1 MHDGMSG
8 AALIEPPG
16 VSVQTAR
23 PMTGAA
29 RDSTSVRRRF
39 ASDEILF
46 RQGEPSAWVV
56 LVHSGVVEVLRET
69 GADAILLGTAGAGE
83 FIGEMGVLEA
93 RPRSATVRAASD
105 LEVELIEP
113 QAFLERVSQDPAL
126 AHRLLLRMSARLRH
140 VEDLLGR
147 LHAAVRA
154 EPGDAATPGRLPSI
168 ELRATTYAAQFYV
181 GVAPIAVAQLPFT
194 VGREAAPHE
203 VTAGVPADLA
213 IAEPAPYRLSPLHFR
228 LFAEANQV
236 WLRDLGSELGTIVNQ
251 TPLGRDFPR
260 DGMALLPGANAVV
273 AGGRGSPFEFVVTLS

>member
-1 MHDGMSG
+1 M
-8 AALIEPPG
+8 
-16 VSVQTAR
+16 
-23 PMTGAA
+23 
-29 RDSTSVRRRF
+29 RRRF
-39 ASDEILF
+39 AANEILF
-46 RQGEPSAWVV
+46 RQGDASAWVV

-69 GADAILLGTAGAGE
+69 GADAILLGSASAGE
-83 FIGEMGVLEA
+83 FIGEMGVLEG
-93 RPRSATVRAASD
+93 RPRSATVRAVSD

-113 QAFLERVSQDPAL
+113 QAFLERVSHDPAL
-126 AHRLLLRMSARLRH
+126 AHRLLVRMSARLRH

-154 EPGDAATPGRLPSI
+154 EPGAPATPGRLPSI

-194 VGREAAPHE
+194 VGRAAAAHE
-203 VTAGVPADLA
+203 VAAGAPADLV

-228 LFAEANQV
+228 LLAEADQV

-251 TPLGRDFPR
+251 IPLGRDLPR
-260 DGMALLPGANAVV
+260 DGLALQQGDNAVV